1 MIKAV
6 IIDDEIDARNALQI
20 LLKEFCTETIELIGE
35 AGNVKA
41 GIKLLEARQPDLLF
55 LDINMPDGT
64 GFELL
69 DSIHNKKFETIFIT
83 AYNDFALKAFRY
95 SATDYLLKPI
105 DPDELNEAIKKALDH
120 LNTKRESNN
129 NSAFT
134 QLRSNLKNPDNPK
147 IAVSDAKGTSY
158 VNFEDIVSCRSIGSY
173 AVVCLKDQSQ
183 LVATK
188 GLKEF
193 EEMFEGLPCFRIH
206 NSSLINLKHVTRY
219 IRGEGG
225 FVVMADKTELE
236 VSRRKKKEL
245 LGKLEGLQIL

>member
-35 AGNVKA
+35 AGNIKE
-41 GIKLLEARQPDLLF
+41 GIKLLEVRQPDLLF
-55 LDINMPDGT
+55 LDINMPDGN

-69 DSIHNKKFETIFIT
+69 DSIPNKKFETIFIT

-105 DPDELNEAIKKALDH
+105 DPDELNEAIKKASDH
-120 LNTKRESNN
+120 SSNKAESNK
-129 NSAFT
+129 NSADTLF
-134 QLRSNLKNPDNPK
+134 KPNPK
-147 IAVSDAKGTSY
+147 NTDNRTVAISDTKGTSF
-158 VNFEDIVSCRSIGSY
+158 VNFEDIVSCRSIDNY

-188 GLKEF
+188 ALKAF
-193 EEMFEGLPCFRIH
+193 EEMFEGLPFFRIH
-206 NSSLINLKHVTRY
+206 NSTLINLKHVTRY

-225 FVVMADKTELE
+225 FVAMADKTELE

-245 LGKLEGLQIL
+245 LEKLKALQIV

>member
-1 MIKAV
+1 MIRAV
-6 IIDDEIDARNALQI
+6 IIDDEIDARNALQL

-35 AGNVKA
+35 AGTIKE

-55 LDINMPDGT
+55 LDINMPDGN

-69 DSIHNKKFETIFIT
+69 DSISHNKFETIFIT

-105 DPDELNEAIKKALDH
+105 DPDELNEAIQKALTQ
-120 LNTKRESNN
+120 LNSKTESNKTY
-129 NSAFT
+129 T
-134 QLRSNLKNPDNPK
+134 QLKTNFKHPDNPK

-158 VNFEDIVSCRSIGSY
+158 VNFEDIVSCRTVNNY
-173 AVVCLKDQSQ
+173 VVVCLKDQTQ
-183 LVATK
+183 LVSTK

-193 EEMFEGLPCFRIH
+193 EELFEGLSCFRIH
-206 NSSLINLKHVTRY
+206 NSTLINLKHVTRY

-225 FVVMADKTELE
+225 FVVMTDKTELE

-245 LGKLEGLQIL
+245 LEKLEGLRIF